1 MMGTPLPFRWFV
13 LVLLAGCLLLAGWS
27 DSWDGIRRESA
38 GIRSVAAPFTQ
49 IKQMKILAR
58 PLVSE
63 GRFYFQSP
71 DSLRWEYTAPV
82 RSILLMHRGAVR
94 RYVFSGSGW
103 LEESGERLQ
112 GMSMVMQEIGQWLHG
127 RFDENQA
134 FAATLVGGSPA
145 RVILRPREPSFA
157 RMIRRIELTLSPRSG
172 VIQSIA
178 IVESEDTVTL
188 LEFRDVKIN
197 QTLPDA
203 LFQGHP

>member
-49 IKQMKILAR
+49 KKQMKILAR

-157 RMIRRIELTLSPRSG
+157 RMIRRIELTLSPRPG

-178 IVESEDTVTL
+178 IVEREDTVTL

-203 LFQGHP
+203 LFQAHP

>member
-1 MMGTPLPFRWFV
+1 MMRVRLPFQWFGFA
-13 LVLLAGCLLLAGWS
+13 LLAGCLLLAGWS
-27 DSWDGIRRESA
+27 DSWEEIRRESA

-49 IKQMKILAR
+49 KKRMKILAR

-63 GRFYFQSP
+63 GRFYFQGP
-71 DSLRWEYTAPV
+71 DSLRWEYTTPV
-82 RSILLMHRGAVR
+82 RSILLMHRGTVR
-94 RYVFSGSGW
+94 RHVFSGGEW

-112 GMSMVMQEIGQWLHG
+112 GMGVVMQEIGRWLHG

-145 RVILRPREPSFA
+145 RIILRPREPSFA
-157 RMIRRIELTLSPRSG
+157 RMIQRIELTLSSRPG
-172 VIQSIA
+172 VIRSIT

-197 QTLPDA
+197 QELPAA
-203 LFQGHP
+203 LFQGLP

>member
-1 MMGTPLPFRWFV
+1 MMRARLSFKWFGPA
-13 LVLLAGCLLLAGWS
+13 LLAGCLLLAGWS
-27 DSWDGIRRESA
+27 DSWERIRRESA

-49 IKQMKILAR
+49 KKRMKILAG

-63 GRFYFQSP
+63 GRFYFQGP

-82 RSILLMHRGAVR
+82 RSILLMNRGTVR
-94 RYVFSGSGW
+94 RYVFSGGEW

-112 GMSMVMQEIGQWLHG
+112 GMGVVMQEIGRWLHG

-145 RVILRPREPSFA
+145 RIILRPREQSFA
-157 RMIRRIELTLSPRSG
+157 RMVQRIELTLSPRPG
-172 VIQSIA
+172 VIRSIA
-178 IVESEDTVTL
+178 IIESEDTVTL

-197 QTLPDA
+197 QELPAA
-203 LFQGHP
+203 LFRGLP